1 MAGLVRP
8 ARLPISE
15 AREPLAV
22 LPPGLARL
30 LIDRFALDRARA
42 RLRHEPLLL
51 RVRLGP
57 KLGAQ
62 RGGRVE
68 HAAGG
73 AAGRLVGVGV
83 RFAPTLTL
91 TLTNKK
97 P

>member
-30 LIDRFALDRARA
+30 LIDRLALERARA

-51 RVRLGP
+51 RVRLG
-57 KLGAQ
+57 
-62 RGGRVE
+62 
-68 HAAGG
+68 
-73 AAGRLVGVGV
+73 
-83 RFAPTLTL
+83 
-91 TLTNKK
+91 
-97 P
+97 

>member
-51 RVRLGP
+51 RVPRGD
-57 KLGAQ
+57 GGRQ
-62 RGGRVE
+62 RGRTVRHE
-68 HAAGG
+68 HLG
-73 AAGRLVGVGV
+73 GV
-83 RFAPTLTL
+83 RG
-91 TLTNKK
+91 
-97 P
+97 